1 MPRCLIGCYFLYFF
15 INVGRELSG
24 MIKLK
29 DIGTFPAMP
38 EIAMHIYSSNIAAL
52 QAAKVNG
59 WDIEEEI
66 ILSKHISLS
75 PLDLALIAEKL
86 DVVKLLIDYH
96 VNLNVDQNPSFLRAV
111 RYCKEN
117 IIRYIVAHGAKL
129 DGHNRVGSGA
139 YSQAYYGNKKNIP
152 LIHELGLDIKQHGGA
167 VLRQAVSNYDK
178 NMVTYLLDQGV
189 DINDQKPD
197 MVYPY
202 EPTPLT
208 VATRM
213 GHLAMVKYLVE
224 RGADISLK
232 EKDGERAYTI
242 AVSVKNLELAQYLKE
257 LEPAEFH
264 QVENK
269 KDALKKYKLPKEL
282 LHFLTGNQLHLKL
295 AVNNYDIQYIDFFKL
310 TDTIEMKIGRQKML
324 RLSATID
331 HYSDLQLVWNPKGKV
346 GCYDL
351 EHEVYADLSSFT
363 EFLARPEMYLIQF
376 LEGELS

>member
-1 MPRCLIGCYFLYFF
+1 
-15 INVGRELSG
+15 

-29 DIGTFPAMP
+29 DIGTFQEMP
-38 EIAMHIYSSNIAAL
+38 EIAMHIYTSDIAAL
-52 QAAKVNG
+52 QVAKVNG
-59 WDIEEEI
+59 WDIEEDI
-66 ILSKHISLS
+66 VLSKHISLS
-75 PLDLALIAEKL
+75 PLDLALIAQKL

-117 IIRYIVAHGAKL
+117 IIRYIVSHGAKL

-152 LIHELGLDIKQHGGA
+152 LIHELGLDIKQYGGA

-189 DINDQKPD
+189 DINYQKPD

-208 VATRM
+208 IATRM
-213 GHLAMVKYLVE
+213 GHIAMVRYLVE
-224 RGADISLK
+224 RGADISLT
-232 EKDGERAYTI
+232 EKDGERAYNI
-242 AVSVKNLELAQYLKE
+242 AVSIKNIEIAQYLKA
-257 LEPAEFH
+257 LEPAELH
-264 QVENK
+264 HIENK
-269 KDALKKYKLPKEL
+269 TNELKKYKLPSEL
-282 LHFLTGNQLHLKL
+282 LNFLTGDQLQLKL

-310 TDTIEMKIGRQKML
+310 TETIEMKVDGQKLL
-324 RLSATID
+324 RISATID
-331 HYSDLQLVWNPKGKV
+331 QYSDLQLVWNPKGQV

-351 EHEVYADLSSFT
+351 EHEVYADLSSFSD
-363 EFLARPEMYLIQF
+363 FRARPEMYLMQF